1 MKRLTRHAI
10 VAALALAAAARAAA
24 AQTPDGQ
31 ALYRQYCRACHGPTG
46 VAPEQMRNQYR
57 NIPTLADSA
66 FLAARSD
73 DSVLAVLR
81 HGARRGRDMG
91 SFSAMM
97 SEPQMRAVV
106 AYVRTLARRRAQ

>member
-1 MKRLTRHAI
+1 MSVTR
-10 VAALALAAAARAAA
+10 VASLVAVVIAFAATGASS
-24 AQTPDGQ
+24 QTPDGQ
-31 ALYRQYCRACHGPTG
+31 ALYRQYCRSCHGPIG
-46 VAPEQMRNQYR
+46 VPPEQMRAQYR

-66 FLAARSD
+66 FLASRSD

-97 SEPQMRAVV
+97 SEPQMRAVI
-106 AYVRTLARRRAQ
+106 AYVRTLPRRHAQ